1 MRRVHLIP
9 LWVGVSAFLWLEPAA
24 AQVERS
30 GGGGANAALLQQYQQ
45 AVAERSQLQADNA
58 KLKKSA
64 DDLKKQLDSANK
76 LLAALKAGSTH
87 GQAALTAALH
97 ENETA
102 AKNQQ
107 DLKNKLQ
114 ELVGNYRQTI
124 TTMRGVEAERTQL
137 QQQVAQDKTTFDHC
151 ATANYELFKINGEIL
166 DRYEHQGAFSYMA
179 RAEPFTRLKRT
190 QIQNLVDEYK
200 ERAEALRV
208 QSRSADAAPLIA
220 APANAAPA
228 NGAAPPPSKQ

>member
-9 LWVGVSAFLWLEPAA
+9 LAVGLSAFLWLEPAA

-64 DDLKKQLDSANK
+64 DDLKKQLDSANQQ
-76 LLAALKAGSTH
+76 LAALKTGSTH

-124 TTMRGVEAERTQL
+124 TTLHGVETERTQL
-137 QQQVAQDKTTFDHC
+137 QQQVTQDKTTFDRC
-151 ATANYELFKINGEIL
+151 AAANFALFQINGEIL
-166 DRYEHQGAFSYMA
+166 DRYEHQGAFTYMA

-208 QSRSADAAPLIA
+208 QSQSASAAP
-220 APANAAPA
+220 PS
-228 NGAAPPPSKQ
+228 GTAPPPSKP

>member
-9 LWVGVSAFLWLEPAA
+9 LLVGLSALPWLEPAA

-45 AVAERSQLQADNA
+45 AVAERSQLQADNT

-64 DDLKKQLDSANK
+64 DDLKKQLDSVTQQ
-76 LLAALKAGSTH
+76 LATLKAGSTH
-87 GQAALTAALH
+87 GQAALVAALH

-124 TTMRGVEAERTQL
+124 TTLRGVETERTQL
-137 QQQVAQDKTTFDHC
+137 QQQVAQNKTTFDRC
-151 ATANYELFKINGEIL
+151 AAANFALFQINGEIL
-166 DRYEHQGAFSYMA
+166 DRYEHQGAFTYMA

-208 QSRSADAAPLIA
+208 QSQS
-220 APANAAPA
+220 ANAAPPT
-228 NGAAPPPSKQ
+228 GTAPPPSKQ

>member
-9 LWVGVSAFLWLEPAA
+9 LLVGLSALPWLEPAA

-45 AVAERSQLQADNA
+45 AVAERSQLQADNT

-64 DDLKKQLDSANK
+64 DDLKKQLDSVTQQ
-76 LLAALKAGSTH
+76 LATLKAGSTH
-87 GQAALTAALH
+87 GQAALVAALH

-124 TTMRGVEAERTQL
+124 TTLRGVETERTQL
-137 QQQVAQDKTTFDHC
+137 QQQVAQDKTTFDRC
-151 ATANYELFKINGEIL
+151 AAANFALFQINGEIL
-166 DRYEHQGAFSYMA
+166 DRYEHQGAFTYMA

-208 QSRSADAAPLIA
+208 QSQS
-220 APANAAPA
+220 ANAAPA
-228 NGAAPPPSKQ
+228 NGAAPPPNKQ

>member
-1 MRRVHLIP
+1 MRRIHLIP
-9 LWVGVSAFLWLEPAA
+9 LLVGLSALPWLEPAG

-64 DDLKKQLDSANK
+64 DDLKKQLDSATQQ
-76 LLAALKAGSTH
+76 LATLKAGSTH
-87 GQAALTAALH
+87 GQAALVAALH

-124 TTMRGVEAERTQL
+124 TTLRGVETERTQL
-137 QQQVAQDKTTFDHC
+137 QQQVAQDKTTFDRC
-151 ATANYELFKINGEIL
+151 AAANFALFQINGEIL
-166 DRYEHQGAFSYMA
+166 DRYEHQGAFTYMA

-208 QSRSADAAPLIA
+208 QSQS
-220 APANAAPA
+220 ANAAPP
-228 NGAAPPPSKQ
+228 NGTAPPPSKQ